1 MNAVP
6 GDRTHAELLAVYMDA
21 VLRGRRG
28 SESLDEAR
36 VDELL
41 HNCVELF
48 RYLAVRRH
56 HICNPVPAII
66 VFCMPPFL
74 RAG

>member
-1 MNAVP
+1 MNTIP

-48 RYLAVRRH
+48 RYLAVRDS
-56 HICNPVPAII
+56 
-66 VFCMPPFL
+66 CMPDMVVVIGVFKSCSMC
-74 RAG
+74 AG